1 MCLQVLCP
9 VLSVLRFLEKMVPKL
24 GLEGRMRVFQVDEGR
39 AFLEQEQHKL
49 REGAER
55 CSVFGGPL

>member
-1 MCLQVLCP
+1 M
-9 VLSVLRFLEKMVPKL
+9 LSVLRFLEKMVPKL
-24 GLEGRMRVFQVDEGR
+24 GLEGRMRVCQVDEGR